1 VGTMNPE
8 AQEPIVVSNP
18 SLEAALEVMKR
29 AVSQHRCLIIL
40 GNCHVEYQGRARSV
54 LDLGERIVLVKSDGA
69 VLVHRPTGSE
79 PVNWQPSG
87 CVFKT
92 NLAKGVLTLEA
103 VRRNPVESLTA
114 HFSEVKVLVA
124 AKLVDVGSFSLH
136 VSEKELQRAILAE
149 PSLLLP
155 DLKPVAYEK
164 KVEPGFID
172 IYGLDSENRLVV
184 AELKR
189 VRAGRAAALQLAK
202 YVEHVRRTTPLNVRG
217 VLAAPKIAKGTQRIL
232 ATLGLEFVPID
243 LEKCAQVIASRRDK
257 RMVEFLR

>member
-1 VGTMNPE
+1 
-8 AQEPIVVSNP
+8 
-18 SLEAALEVMKR
+18 
-29 AVSQHRCLIIL
+29 
-40 GNCHVEYQGRARSV
+40 
-54 LDLGERIVLVKSDGA
+54 
-69 VLVHRPTGSE
+69 
-79 PVNWQPSG
+79 
-87 CVFKT
+87 
-92 NLAKGVLTLEA
+92 
-103 VRRNPVESLTA
+103 
-114 HFSEVKVLVA
+114 
-124 AKLVDVGSFSLH
+124 
-136 VSEKELQRAILAE
+136 
-149 PSLLLP
+149 
-155 DLKPVAYEK
+155 VAYEK

-232 ATLGLEFVPID
+232 ATLGLEFVPVD

>member
-1 VGTMNPE
+1 MKVVTR
-8 AQEPIVVSNP
+8 EPVLISNP
-18 SLEAALEVMKR
+18 SLEATYEAMKR
-29 AVSQHRCLIIL
+29 ALSQRRCLIIL
-40 GNCHVEYQGRARSV
+40 GNCRVEYQGRARSV
-54 LDLGERIVLVKSDGA
+54 LDPGERMVLVKSDGA

-87 CVFKT
+87 SVFKT
-92 NLAKGVLTLEA
+92 TLSNGVLVLE
-103 VRRNPVESLTA
+103 VMRRNPAESLMI
-114 HFSEVKVLVA
+114 HFTDVKALVVA
-124 AKLVDVGSFSLH
+124 RLVDLGTFSLH

-202 YVEHVRRTTPLNVRG
+202 YVEHVRRNTPLAVRG
-217 VLAAPKIAKGTQRIL
+217 VLAAPKIAKGTQRML
-232 ATLGLEFVPID
+232 AALGLEFVPVD
-243 LEKCAQVIASRRDK
+243 LEKCARFVASRRDK
-257 RMVEFLR
+257 RMVEFLSED